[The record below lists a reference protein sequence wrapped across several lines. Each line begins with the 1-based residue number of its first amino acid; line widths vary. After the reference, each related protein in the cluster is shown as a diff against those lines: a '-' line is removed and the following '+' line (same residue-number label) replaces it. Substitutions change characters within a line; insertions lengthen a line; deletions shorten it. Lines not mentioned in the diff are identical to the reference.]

1 MDSHKDITG
10 TLANVII
17 EAIKENRGLTQKE
30 NRQCIKLLD
39 EAMII
44 P

>member
-30 NRQCIKLLD
+30 NSQCIKLLD
-39 EAMII
+39 KAMII